1 MGSMDIPNMECV
13 DRILK
18 EQVDGESPALHNA
31 CFSVIGKEGKYN
43 CLNQSRNGGSTIT
56 NDS

>member
-1 MGSMDIPNMECV
+1 MECV